1 MSGTSTTKLELGAR
15 PRILVITLRRLG
27 DVLLT
32 TPLIRSIKRAW
43 PDCEIDVLAYAA
55 TGGILSGNPDI
66 ARVIGIPEPPNV
78 LQDIA
83 LMARLW
89 KRYALAVS
97 TQPGD
102 RPTRYALIAGR
113 KSAAPVQDRLTG
125 RIANAMLT
133 RSVPFSGSVHRVE
146 EVLKLADAL
155 GIARVPEI
163 IGPAITRSDTGE
175 RYAVIHA
182 KPMYRYKQW
191 TAEGWRTLAA
201 ALAQRG
207 FTIKATGGPDPAE
220 RTYLDEVWAGSP
232 AVERLDGKLPWTELF
247 ALISRAQIFIGPD
260 TSVTHIA
267 AATGIPTVALYGPT
281 DPRLWGPWPADGL
294 HQGWDAAGMT
304 QRRGNVWLVQNPLP
318 CVPCQKEGCERDR
331 DFGRS
336 ACLEE
341 MRPADVIKTVDEA
354 LAAAALR

>member
-1 MSGTSTTKLELGAR
+1 M
-15 PRILVITLRRLG
+15 RRLR
-27 DVLLT
+27 DVAHHLRDTYKTIVVCAPVTRVVSPWIEEATPNQGSTCVKGRFGTDFVLHRDRLT

-133 RSVPFSGSVHRVE
+133 RSVPLSGSVHRVE

-220 RTYLDEVWAGSP
+220 RAYLDEVWAGSP
-232 AVERLDGKLPWTELF
+232 AVERLDGK
-247 ALISRAQIFIGPD
+247 RM
-260 TSVTHIA
+260 
-267 AATGIPTVALYGPT
+267 
-281 DPRLWGPWPADGL
+281 PR
-294 HQGWDAAGMT
+294 Q
-304 QRRGNVWLVQNPLP
+304 
-318 CVPCQKEGCERDR
+318 
-331 DFGRS
+331 
-336 ACLEE
+336 
-341 MRPADVIKTVDEA
+341 
-354 LAAAALR
+354 